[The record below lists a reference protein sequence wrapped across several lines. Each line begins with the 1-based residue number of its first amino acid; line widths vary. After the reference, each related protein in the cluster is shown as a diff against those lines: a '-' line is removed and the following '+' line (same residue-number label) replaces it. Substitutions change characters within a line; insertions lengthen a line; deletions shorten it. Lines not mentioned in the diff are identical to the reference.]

1 MMLLLPFRKIRLF
14 AAAAVLAIAP
24 VSNIHAEP
32 IPLPTVDFEARAK
45 FISGGELLMRH
56 SGGKTRI
63 EMELPGAGI
72 PITGI
77 VDLKRK
83 KIIFTVPIPGQT
95 NTVVEADLGDDAAF
109 GQIVGNGERIGNSI
123 VAGEACTLWRIK
135 SEHGT
140 AVACLSRD
148 NIPLKTEATI
158 DGKTQIVFEVTSIK
172 RVPQNPAD
180 FELPPGAKV
189 IKLPKGFK
197 GVPGVPGL
205 N

>member
-1 MMLLLPFRKIRLF
+1 MRIYRLLSAIMVL
-14 AAAAVLAIAP
+14 AAAFTLAAR
-24 VSNIHAEP
+24 AEP
-32 IPLPTVDFEARAK
+32 IPLPTVDFEARGK
-45 FISGGELLMRH
+45 FIGGGELLMRH

-63 EMELPGAGI
+63 EMDLPGVGI

-83 KIIFTVPIPGQT
+83 KIIFTLPIPGQT

-109 GQIVGNGERIGNSI
+109 GQVVGDGERAGNAV
-123 VAGEACTLWRIK
+123 VAGEPCTLWKIK
-135 SEHGT
+135 SEHGN
-140 AVACLSRD
+140 AVACLASD

-158 DGKTQIVFEVTSIK
+158 DGKTQVVFEVTAIK

>member
-83 KIIFTVPIPGQT
+83 KIVFTVPIPGQT

-109 GQIVGNGERIGNSI
+109 GQIVGQGERIGNSI
-123 VAGEACTLWRIK
+123 VAGEPCTLWKIK

>member
-1 MMLLLPFRKIRLF
+1 MILRAV
-14 AAAAVLAIAP
+14 AAALLIVASVAIAR
-24 VSNIHAEP
+24 AEP
-32 IPLPTVDFEARAK
+32 IPLPAIDFEARGK
-45 FISGGELLMRH
+45 IIGGGELLLRH

-63 EMELPGAGI
+63 EMNIAGTGV

-77 VDLKRK
+77 VDLQRK
-83 KIIFTVPIPGQT
+83 KIIFTVPIPGQA
-95 NTVVEADLGDDAAF
+95 NTVVETDLSDDASF
-109 GQIVGNGERIGNSI
+109 GQVAGNGERIGNAT
-123 VAGEACTLWRIK
+123 VAGEACALWRIK

-140 AVACLSRD
+140 AVACLSSD
-148 NIPLKTEATI
+148 NIPLKTEATV
-158 DGKTQIVFEVTSIK
+158 DGKTQVVFEVTELK

-180 FELPPGAKV
+180 FELPAGAKV

>member
-1 MMLLLPFRKIRLF
+1 MQGLPRALRILPLV
-14 AAAAVLAIAP
+14 AVLAFAPIAG
-24 VSNIHAEP
+24 VRAEP
-32 IPLPTVDFEARAK
+32 IPLPTVEFEARGK
-45 FISGGELLMRH
+45 FLSGGELVMRH

-63 EMELPGAGI
+63 ELVSPGPGFQV
-72 PITGI
+72 TGI

-83 KIIFTVPIPGQT
+83 KILFTVPIPGQT

-109 GQIVGNGERIGNSI
+109 GQVAGNGERIGNAV
-123 VAGEACTLWRIK
+123 VAGEPCTLWKIT
-135 SEHGT
+135 SEQGS
-140 AVACLSRD
+140 AVACLSKD

-158 DGKTQIVFEVTSIK
+158 DGKSQVVFEVTELK

-180 FELPPGAKV
+180 FELPAGAKV